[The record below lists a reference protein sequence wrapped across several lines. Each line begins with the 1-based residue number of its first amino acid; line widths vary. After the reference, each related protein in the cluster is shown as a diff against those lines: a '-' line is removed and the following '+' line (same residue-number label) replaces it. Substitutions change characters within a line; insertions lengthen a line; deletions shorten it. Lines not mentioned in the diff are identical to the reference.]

1 MSFPRA
7 ARPVLVGPKY
17 LRPMLAAIAVLCLAA
32 QFISCSGN
40 GKLPSTGTGNTAY
53 LTLPNQGSVLMLH
66 IDGATGAV
74 AVQGSTPGYVGTS
87 PYGLAL
93 APKKNFL
100 YVANSQSNNISTFSI
115 ASDGTLS
122 LVCVAPPVCATSDG
136 GIGPHSALVDPSGQ
150 YLLVTN
156 SGLPGTV
163 SVFSIDS
170 SSGALTAV
178 TGSPFYANNSPSEI
192 VMTPAGNLVYVTN
205 PSTGMVTGFTFD
217 TSLTDCGSLLCQV
230 AGSPFS
236 SGAGASALAIDNSGQ
251 FLYVANTSAQNSG
264 SDVIGNISGFSINA
278 NGGLQNISGSPF
290 TPSIGTG
297 PSTLVAVPNSSFLYA
312 TTPGSSYS
320 IWCFQIDSVSGQLTV
335 ANQSPFS
342 QTAGGQFA
350 IIDTNGNYFFIG
362 SEESKEIAAYSY
374 DTNTG
379 QPTAVLNSPFS
390 ITGQVP
396 GKMVIV
402 P

>member
-7 ARPVLVGPKY
+7 ARPVLAGPKY
-17 LRPMLAAIAVLCLAA
+17 LGPMLAAIAVLCLAG
-32 QFISCSGN
+32 QFTSCSGN
-40 GKLPSTGTGNTAY
+40 GKLPNTGTGNTAY
-53 LTLPNQGSVLMLH
+53 LTLPNQGGLLTLH

-74 AVQGSTPGYVGTS
+74 AVTGSTPGLVGTT

-100 YVANSQSNNISTFSI
+100 YVANSQSNTISTFNI

-122 LVCVAPPVCATSDG
+122 LNTTTSDG
-136 GIGPHSALVDPSGQ
+136 ATGPYEALIDPSGQ

-156 SGLPGTV
+156 TGLPGSV

-178 TGSPFYANNSPSEI
+178 TGSPFYANDSPSSI
-192 VMTPAGNLVYVTN
+192 AMPPAGNLVYVSN
-205 PSTGMVTGFTFD
+205 PSSGMVTGFTFD
-217 TSLTDCGSLLCQV
+217 AATGVLSQV
-230 AGSPFS
+230 PGSPFS

-251 FLYVANTSAQNSG
+251 FLYVANTSASNPGSG
-264 SDVIGNISGFSINA
+264 VIGNISGFSINV

-312 TTPGSSYS
+312 TTPGSSFS

-350 IIDTNGNYFFIG
+350 LIDTNGNYFFIG
-362 SEESKEIAAYSY
+362 SEESKEIAAYTY

-390 ITGQVP
+390 INGQVP

>member
-17 LRPMLAAIAVLCLAA
+17 LRPMLAAIAVLCLAG
-32 QFISCSGN
+32 QFVSCSGN
-40 GKLPSTGTGNTAY
+40 GKLPTTGTGNTAY
-53 LTLPNQGSVLMLH
+53 LTLPNQGSILQLH

-74 AVQGSTPGYVGTS
+74 AVQNSTPGYQGIT

-93 APKKNFL
+93 APNKNFL

-115 ASDGTLS
+115 ASDGILTS
-122 LVCVAPPVCATSDG
+122 VTTTSDG
-136 GIGPHSALVDPSGQ
+136 GSGPHEALIDPSGQ

-156 SGLPGTV
+156 SGLPGSV
-163 SVFSIDS
+163 SVFSLDS
-170 SSGALTAV
+170 STGALAAV
-178 TGSPFYANNSPSEI
+178 SGSPFYANDSPDEI
-192 VMTPAGNLVYVTN
+192 VMPPAGNFVYVSN
-205 PSTGMVTGFTFD
+205 PSSGMVTGYTFD
-217 TSLTDCGSLLCQV
+217 TSLTSCGYILCQLS
-230 AGSPFS
+230 GSPFF
-236 SGAGASALAIDNSGQ
+236 SGSGASALAVDNSGQ
-251 FLYVANTSAQNSG
+251 FLYAANTSASNPS

-278 NGGLQNISGSPF
+278 NGGLQSMTGSPF

-320 IWCFQIDSVSGQLTV
+320 IWAFEIDSANGQLTV

-350 IIDTNGNYFFIG
+350 LIDTNGDYFFIG
-362 SEESKEIAAYSY
+362 SEESNEIAAYTFDS
-374 DTNTG
+374 NTG
-379 QPTAVLNSPFS
+379 QPTAVLNSPFA
-390 ITGQVP
+390 INQVP

>member
-1 MSFPRA
+1 M
-7 ARPVLVGPKY
+7 
-17 LRPMLAAIAVLCLAA
+17 MAAIVVLFLAA

-40 GKLPSTGTGNTAY
+40 GRLPITGTGNTAY
-53 LTLPNQGSVLMLH
+53 LTLPNAGSILQLH

-74 AVQGSTPGYVGTS
+74 AVQASTPGYVGTT

-115 ASDGTLS
+115 ASSGTLS
-122 LVCVAPPVCATSDG
+122 LVCAAPPVCATSDG
-136 GIGPHSALVDPSGQ
+136 GIGPHEALIDPSGQ

-156 SGLPGTV
+156 SGLPGSI
-163 SVFSIDS
+163 SVFAIDS
-170 SSGALTAV
+170 STGALTAIA
-178 TGSPFYANNSPSEI
+178 GSPFYANDSPSEI
-192 VMTPAGNLVYVTN
+192 VMPPAGNLVYVSN
-205 PSTGMVTGFTFD
+205 PSSGMVTGFTFNAS
-217 TSLTDCGSLLCQV
+217 TGVLTQV
-230 AGSPFS
+230 PGSPFF
-236 SGAGASALAIDNSGQ
+236 SGAGASALATDNSGQ
-251 FLYVANTSAQNSG
+251 FLYVANTSAQNAG
-264 SDVIGNISGFSINA
+264 SSVIGNISGFSIDS
-278 NGGLQNISGSPF
+278 GGVLHSLSQLGSPF
-290 TPSIGTG
+290 APSIGSG

-320 IWCFQIDSVSGQLTV
+320 IWAFEINSVNGQLTV
-335 ANQSPFS
+335 ANDSPFS

-350 IIDTNGNYFFIG
+350 LIDTNGGYFFIG
-362 SEESKEIAAYSY
+362 SEESKEIAAYTY
-374 DTNTG
+374 DTNTAH
-379 QPTAVLNSPFS
+379 PTAVLNSPFS

>member
-1 MSFPRA
+1 MRFPKA
-7 ARPVLVGPKY
+7 ARPVLGGSKY
-17 LRPMLAAIAVLCLAA
+17 LRPMLAAIPLLCLAA

-40 GKLPSTGTGNTAY
+40 GRLPTTGTGNTAY
-53 LTLPNQGSVLMLH
+53 LTLPNEGSILQLH

-74 AVQGSTPGYVGTS
+74 AVQNQTSGYEGTT

-100 YVANSQSNNISTFSI
+100 YVANSQSNNIFTFSI
-115 ASDGTLS
+115 ASDGNLAR
-122 LVCVAPPVCATSDG
+122 LCPNPPVCATSDG
-136 GIGPHSALVDPSGQ
+136 GSGPYEALVDPSGK

-156 SGLPGTV
+156 SGLPGSV

-170 SSGALTAV
+170 SSAALTAV
-178 TGSPFYANNSPSEI
+178 SGSPFYANDSPSGI
-192 VMTPAGNLVYVTN
+192 AMPPAGNLVYVTN
-205 PSTGMVTGFTFD
+205 PSSGMVTGFTFD
-217 TSLTDCGSLLCQV
+217 ASTGALTEV
-230 AGSPFS
+230 AGSPFF
-236 SGAGASALAIDNSGQ
+236 SGPGASALATDNSGQ

-278 NGGLQNISGSPF
+278 NGGLTLIAGSPF

-312 TTPGSSYS
+312 TTPGSSFS
-320 IWCFQIDSVSGQLTV
+320 IWCFQINSSNGQLTV

-350 IIDTNGNYFFIG
+350 LIDTNGNYFFIG
-362 SEESKEIAAYSY
+362 SEQSKEIAAYTY
-374 DTNTG
+374 DNNTG

-390 ITGQVP
+390 INHVP

>member
-7 ARPVLVGPKY
+7 ARPVLVGPKH
-17 LRPMLAAIAVLCLAA
+17 LRPMLAAVAVLCLAG

-40 GKLPSTGTGNTAY
+40 GKLPNTGTGNTAY
-53 LTLPNQGSVLMLH
+53 LTLPNQGGLLTLH

-74 AVQGSTPGYVGTS
+74 AVTGSTPGPDGTT

-100 YVANSQSNNISTFSI
+100 YVANSQSNNISTFNI
-115 ASDGTLS
+115 ASDGSLS
-122 LVCVAPPVCATSDG
+122 LNTTTSDG
-136 GIGPHSALVDPSGQ
+136 GSGPYEALIDPSGQ

-156 SGLPGTV
+156 TGLPGSV

-178 TGSPFYANNSPSEI
+178 AGSPFYANDSPSEI
-192 VMTPAGNLVYVTN
+192 TMPPSGNFVYVSN
-205 PSTGMVTGFTFD
+205 PSSGMVTGFTFD
-217 TSLTDCGSLLCQV
+217 AATGVLAPV
-230 AGSPFS
+230 PGSPFF
-236 SGAGASALAIDNSGQ
+236 SGAGASALAVDNSGQ
-251 FLYVANTSAQNSG
+251 FLYVANTSASNPG
-264 SDVIGNISGFSINA
+264 SEVIGNISGFSISA
-278 NGGLQNISGSPF
+278 NGGLQSISGSPF
-290 TPSIGTG
+290 TPSIGNG

-320 IWCFQIDSVSGQLTV
+320 IWAFEINSVNGQLTI

-362 SEESKEIAAYSY
+362 SEESKEIAAYTY
-374 DTNTG
+374 DINTG
-379 QPTAVLNSPFS
+379 QPTEVLNSPFS
-390 ITGQVP
+390 INGQVP

>member
-7 ARPVLVGPKY
+7 ARPVLVGPRY
-17 LRPMLAAIAVLCLAA
+17 LRPMLAAIAILCLAG

-40 GKLPSTGTGNTAY
+40 GKLPNTGTGNTAY
-53 LTLPNQGSVLMLH
+53 LTLPNQGGLLTLH

-74 AVQGSTPGYVGTS
+74 AVTGSTPGPVGTT

-100 YVANSQSNNISTFSI
+100 YVANSQSNNISTFNI

-122 LVCVAPPVCATSDG
+122 LSTTTSDG
-136 GIGPHSALVDPSGQ
+136 GSGPYEALIDPSGQ

-156 SGLPGTV
+156 SGLPGSV

-178 TGSPFYANNSPSEI
+178 SGSPFYANDSPSEI
-192 VMTPAGNLVYVTN
+192 AMPPAGNFVYVSN
-205 PSTGMVTGFTFD
+205 PSSGMVTGFTFD
-217 TSLTDCGSLLCQV
+217 AATGVLTQLP
-230 AGSPFS
+230 GSPFF

-251 FLYVANTSAQNSG
+251 FLYVANTSAPNPPP
-264 SDVIGNISGFSINA
+264 SDVTGNISGFTILA
-278 NGGLQNISGSPF
+278 AGGLQLIAGSPF
-290 TPSIGTG
+290 TPSIGST

-320 IWCFQIDSVSGQLTV
+320 IWAFEIDSVSGQLTI

-350 IIDTNGNYFFIG
+350 LIDTNGNYFFIG
-362 SEESKEIAAYSY
+362 SEESKQIAAYTY

-390 ITGQVP
+390 INGQVP

>member
-1 MSFPRA
+1 MSFLSA
-7 ARPVLVGPKY
+7 ARPVLGASK
-17 LRPMLAAIAVLCLAA
+17 LRPMLAAIAVLCLAG
-32 QFISCSGN
+32 QLVSCSGN
-40 GKLPSTGTGNTAY
+40 GRLPTTGTGNTAY

-66 IDGATGAV
+66 IDGTTGAV
-74 AVQGSTPGYVGTS
+74 AVQNQTPGYQGTT

-115 ASDGTLS
+115 ARDGTLS
-122 LVCVAPPVCATSDG
+122 LVTTTSDG
-136 GIGPHSALVDPSGQ
+136 GSGPFEVLVDPSGQ

-156 SGLPGTV
+156 SGLPGSV

-170 SSGALTAV
+170 SSGALSAV
-178 TGSPFYANNSPSEI
+178 SGSPFYANDGPSRI
-192 VMTPAGNLVYVTN
+192 VMPPAGNLVYVTN
-205 PSTGMVTGFTFD
+205 PSSGMVTGFTFEAS
-217 TSLTDCGSLLCQV
+217 TGALTEV
-230 AGSPFS
+230 AGSPFF
-236 SGAGASALAIDNSGQ
+236 SGTGASALATDNSGQ
-251 FLYVANTSAQNSG
+251 FLYVANTSAQNPGSG
-264 SDVIGNISGFSINA
+264 VIGNISGFSINA
-278 NGGLQNISGSPF
+278 NGGLTLITGSPF

-312 TTPGSSYS
+312 TTPGSSFS
-320 IWCFQIDSVSGQLTV
+320 IWCFQINSSNGQLTV

-350 IIDTNGNYFFIG
+350 LIDTNGNYFFIG
-362 SEESKEIAAYSY
+362 SEESDEIAAYTY

-390 ITGQVP
+390 INGQVP

>member
-1 MSFPRA
+1 MSFRRA
-7 ARPVLVGPKY
+7 ARPVLVGPRS
-17 LRPMLAAIAVLCLAA
+17 LRPMLAAIAVLCLAG

-40 GKLPSTGTGNTAY
+40 GKLPTTGTGNTAY
-53 LTLPNQGSVLMLH
+53 LTLPNAGSILQLH

-74 AVQGSTPGYVGTS
+74 AVQGSTTEYRGTT

-115 ASDGTLS
+115 AGDGSLS
-122 LVCVAPPVCATSDG
+122 LVCVAPPVCGTSDG
-136 GIGPHSALVDPSGQ
+136 ATGPYAALIDPTGQ

-156 SGLPGTV
+156 SGLPGSV

-170 SSGALTAV
+170 STGALTAV
-178 TGSPFYANNSPSEI
+178 SGSPFYANDSPSEI
-192 VMTPAGNLVYVTN
+192 VMPPAGNLVYVSN
-205 PSTGMVTGFTFD
+205 PSSGMVTGFTFD
-217 TSLTDCGSLLCQV
+217 AATGALTEV
-230 AGSPFS
+230 AGSPFF
-236 SGAGASALAIDNSGQ
+236 SGAGAIALAIDNSGQ
-251 FLYVANTSAQNSG
+251 FLYVANTSATNSN

-278 NGGLQNISGSPF
+278 NGGLQIIAGSPF
-290 TPSIGTG
+290 APEIGSG

-320 IWCFQIDSVSGQLTV
+320 IWAFEINSSNGQLTV
-335 ANQSPFS
+335 PSQSPFS

-350 IIDTNGNYFFIG
+350 LIDTNGSYFFIG
-362 SEESKEIAAYSY
+362 NEESDEIAAYTY
-374 DTNTG
+374 DSNTG

-390 ITGQVP
+390 ISISGQAQVP

>member
-1 MSFPRA
+1 
-7 ARPVLVGPKY
+7 
-17 LRPMLAAIAVLCLAA
+17 MLAAIAVLCLAG

-40 GKLPSTGTGNTAY
+40 GRIQTTATGNTAY
-53 LTLPNQGSVLMLH
+53 LTLPSQGSILQLH
-66 IDGATGAV
+66 SDGATGAV
-74 AVQGSTPGYVGTS
+74 AVQGSTPGYVGTT

-122 LVCVAPPVCATSDG
+122 SVATTSDG
-136 GIGPHSALVDPSGQ
+136 GIGPHEALIDPSGQ

-156 SGLPGTV
+156 SGLPGSV

-170 SSGALTAV
+170 STGALTAV
-178 TGSPFYANNSPSEI
+178 SGSPFYANDSPSEI
-192 VMTPAGNLVYVTN
+192 VMPPAGNLVYVSN
-205 PSTGMVTGFTFD
+205 PSSGMVTGFTFD
-217 TSLTDCGSLLCQV
+217 ASTGALTPV
-230 AGSPFS
+230 PGSPFF
-236 SGAGASALAIDNSGQ
+236 SGAGASALATDSSGQ
-251 FLYVANTSAQNSG
+251 FLYVANTSAQNFG
-264 SDVIGNISGFSINA
+264 SDVIGNISGFTINT
-278 NGGLQNISGSPF
+278 NGGLQSITGSPF

-320 IWCFQIDSVSGQLTV
+320 IWAFEINSVNGQLTI

-350 IIDTNGNYFFIG
+350 LIDTNGNYFFIG
-362 SEESKEIAAYSY
+362 SEESKEIAAYTY

-390 ITGQVP
+390 INGQVP

>member
-7 ARPVLVGPKY
+7 ARPVLVGPKH
-17 LRPMLAAIAVLCLAA
+17 LRPMLAAIAVLCLAG

-40 GKLPSTGTGNTAY
+40 GKLPNTGTGNTAY
-53 LTLPNQGSVLMLH
+53 LTLPNQGGLLTLH

-74 AVQGSTPGYVGTS
+74 AVTGSTPGPDGTT

-100 YVANSQSNNISTFSI
+100 YVANSQSNNISTFNI

-122 LVCVAPPVCATSDG
+122 LNATTSDG
-136 GIGPHSALVDPSGQ
+136 GSGPYEALIDPSGQ

-156 SGLPGTV
+156 SGLPGSV

-178 TGSPFYANNSPSEI
+178 AGSPFYANDSPNEI
-192 VMTPAGNLVYVTN
+192 VMPPAGNFVYVSN
-205 PSTGMVTGFTFD
+205 PSSGMVTGFTFD
-217 TSLTDCGSLLCQV
+217 AGTGVLAPV
-230 AGSPFS
+230 PGSPFF
-236 SGAGASALAIDNSGQ
+236 SGGGASALAIDNSGQ
-251 FLYVANTSAQNSG
+251 FLYVANTSASNPG

-278 NGGLQNISGSPF
+278 NGGLQSISGSPF
-290 TPSIGTG
+290 TPSIGSG

-320 IWCFQIDSVSGQLTV
+320 IWAFEINSSNGQLTV

-350 IIDTNGNYFFIG
+350 LIDTNGNYFFIG
-362 SEESKEIAAYSY
+362 SEESKEIAAYTY

-379 QPTAVLNSPFS
+379 QPTAVLNSPFPVELVV
-390 ITGQVP
+390 GQPLVP

>member
-1 MSFPRA
+1 
-7 ARPVLVGPKY
+7 
-17 LRPMLAAIAVLCLAA
+17 MLAAIAVLYLAG

-40 GKLPSTGTGNTAY
+40 GKLPTTGTGNTAY
-53 LTLPNQGSVLMLH
+53 VTLPNQGSVLQLH

-74 AVQGSTPGYVGTS
+74 AVQGSTPGYVGTT
-87 PYGLAL
+87 PWGLAL

-122 LVCVAPPVCATSDG
+122 LVCVAPPACATSDG
-136 GIGPHSALVDPSGQ
+136 ATGPHEALIDPTGQ

-156 SGLPGTV
+156 SGLPGSV

-170 SSGALTAV
+170 STGALTAV
-178 TGSPFYANNSPSEI
+178 AGSPFYANDSPSGI
-192 VMTPAGNLVYVTN
+192 VMPPAGNLVYVSN
-205 PSTGMVTGFTFD
+205 PGSGMVTGFTFNAS
-217 TSLTDCGSLLCQV
+217 TGALTQV
-230 AGSPFS
+230 PGSPFP
-236 SGAGASALAIDNSGQ
+236 SGAGANALATDNSGQ
-251 FLYVANTSAQNSG
+251 FLYVANTSAKNSG
-264 SDVIGNISGFSINA
+264 SGVIGNISGFTINS
-278 NGGLQNISGSPF
+278 NGGLQSIAGSPF

-320 IWCFQIDSVSGQLTV
+320 IWAFEINSVNGQLTV

-350 IIDTNGNYFFIG
+350 LIDTNGNYFFIG
-362 SEESKEIAAYSY
+362 SEESKEIAAYTY
-374 DTNTG
+374 DTNSG